1 MRIVDIVCKDEWI
14 KDYEFFNEFKDSKYF
29 DILLDTC
36 ENLNTDILFKSNV
49 HGQDHIERVI
59 FFALVLA
66 WKYDLDNKDTD
77 IIRFAACLHDTKRVN
92 DTWDVDHGKRA
103 ASESIKY
110 VNIDKDDTNILQA
123 VIAAHSTDDKYME
136 DIIREYKVTDFG
148 RALFLAKL
156 FKDADGLDRVRI
168 KRLDPAYLRND
179 FSKDLVDFA
188 YILYE
193 KYWLF
198 DRKFII

>member
-1 MRIVDIVCKDEWI
+1 MRIVDIVCNDEWI
-14 KDYEFFNEFKDSKYF
+14 NDYEFFNEFKDTKYF

-66 WKYDLDNKDTD
+66 WKYELDKRDTD
-77 IIRFAACLHDTKRVN
+77 IIRFAASLHDTKRVN
-92 DTWDVDHGKRA
+92 DGWDTDHGKRA

-110 VNIDKDDTNILQA
+110 ANIDKDDTNILQA
-123 VIAAHSTDDKYME
+123 VITAHSTDDKYME
-136 DIIREYKVTDFG
+136 DIIREYEVTDFD

-168 KRLDPAYLRND
+168 KRLDPAYLRNG
-179 FSKDLVDFA
+179 FSKDLVNFA
-188 YILYE
+188 YLLYE
-193 KYWLF
+193 KY
-198 DRKFII
+198 

>member
-1 MRIVDIVCKDEWI
+1 MRIVDIVCNDEWI
-14 KDYEFFNEFKDSKYF
+14 NDYEFFNEFKDTKYF

-66 WKYDLDNKDTD
+66 WKYELDKRDTD
-77 IIRFAACLHDTKRVN
+77 IIRFAASLHDTKRVN
-92 DTWDVDHGKRA
+92 DGWDTDHGKRA

-110 VNIDKDDTNILQA
+110 ANIDKDDTNILQA
-123 VIAAHSTDDKYME
+123 VITAHSTDDKYME
-136 DIIREYKVTDFG
+136 DIIREYEVTDFD

-168 KRLDPAYLRND
+168 KRLDPAYLRNG
-179 FSKDLVDFA
+179 FSKDLVEFA
-188 YILYE
+188 YLLYE

>member
-1 MRIVDIVCKDEWI
+1 MRIVDIVCNDEWI
-14 KDYEFFNEFKDSKYF
+14 KDYEFFNEFKDTKYF

-66 WKYDLDNKDTD
+66 WKYELDKRDTD
-77 IIRFAACLHDTKRVN
+77 IIRFAASLHDTKRVN
-92 DTWDVDHGKRA
+92 DGWDTDHGKRA

-110 VNIDKDDTNILQA
+110 ANIDKDATNILEA
-123 VIAAHSTDDKYME
+123 VITAHSTNDKYME
-136 DIIREYKVTDFG
+136 DIIREYEVTDFD

-168 KRLDPAYLRND
+168 NRLDPKYLRND
-179 FSKDLVDFA
+179 FSNDLVDFA
-188 YILYE
+188 YDLYE
-193 KYWLF
+193 HY
-198 DRKFII
+198 

>member
-1 MRIVDIVCKDEWI
+1 MRIVDIVCNDEWI
-14 KDYEFFNEFKDSKYF
+14 NDYEFFNEFKDTKYF

-66 WKYDLDNKDTD
+66 WKYELDKRDTD
-77 IIRFAACLHDTKRVN
+77 IIRFAASLHDTKRVN
-92 DTWDVDHGKRA
+92 DGWDTDHGKRA

-110 VNIDKDDTNILQA
+110 ANIDKDDTNILQA
-123 VIAAHSTDDKYME
+123 VITAHSTDDKYME
-136 DIIREYKVTDFG
+136 DIIREYEVTDFD

-168 KRLDPAYLRND
+168 KRLDPAYLRNG

-188 YILYE
+188 YLLYE
-193 KYWLF
+193 KY
-198 DRKFII
+198 

>member
-1 MRIVDIVCKDEWI
+1 MRIVDIVCNDEWI
-14 KDYEFFNEFKDSKYF
+14 KDYEFFNEFKDTKYF

-66 WKYDLDNKDTD
+66 WKYELDKRDTD
-77 IIRFAACLHDTKRVN
+77 IIRFAASLHDTKRVN
-92 DTWDVDHGKRA
+92 DGWDTDHGKRA

-110 VNIDKDDTNILQA
+110 ANIDKEDTNILQA
-123 VIAAHSTDDKYME
+123 VITAHSTDDKYME
-136 DIIREYKVTDFG
+136 DIIREYEVTDFD

-168 KRLDPAYLRND
+168 KRLDPAYLRNG

-188 YILYE
+188 YLLYE

>member
-1 MRIVDIVCKDEWI
+1 M
-14 KDYEFFNEFKDSKYF
+14 
-29 DILLDTC
+29 
-36 ENLNTDILFKSNV
+36 NTDILFKSNV

-66 WKYDLDNKDTD
+66 WKYELDKRDTD
-77 IIRFAACLHDTKRVN
+77 IIRYAACLHDTKRVN
-92 DTWDVDHGKRA
+92 DGWDTDHGKRA

-110 VNIDKDDTNILQA
+110 ANIDKDDTNILQA
-123 VIAAHSTDDKYME
+123 VITAHSTDDKYME
-136 DIIREYKVTDFG
+136 DVIREYEVTDFD
-148 RALFLAKL
+148 RAIFLAKL

-168 KRLDPAYLRND
+168 KRLDPAYLRNG

-188 YILYE
+188 YLLYE

>member
-1 MRIVDIVCKDEWI
+1 MRIVDMVCNDEWI
-14 KDYEFFNEFKDSKYF
+14 KDYEFFNEFKDTKYF

-66 WKYDLDNKDTD
+66 WKYELDKRDTD
-77 IIRFAACLHDTKRVN
+77 IIRFAASLHDTKRVN
-92 DTWDVDHGKRA
+92 DGWDTDHGKRA

-110 VNIDKDDTNILQA
+110 ANIDKDDTNILQA
-123 VIAAHSTDDKYME
+123 VITAHSTDDKYME
-136 DIIREYKVTDFG
+136 DIIREYEVIDFD

-168 KRLDPAYLRND
+168 KRLDPAYLRNG

-188 YILYE
+188 YLLYE

>member
-1 MRIVDIVCKDEWI
+1 MRIVDIVCNDEWI
-14 KDYEFFNEFKDSKYF
+14 KDYEFFNEFKDTKYF

-66 WKYDLDNKDTD
+66 WKYELDKKDTD
-77 IIRFAACLHDTKRVN
+77 IIRFAASLHDTKRVN
-92 DTWDVDHGKRA
+92 DGWDTDHGKRA

-110 VNIDKDDTNILQA
+110 ANIDKDDTNILQA
-123 VIAAHSTDDKYME
+123 VITAHSTDDKYME
-136 DIIREYKVTDFG
+136 DIIREYEVTDFD

-168 KRLDPAYLRND
+168 KRLDPAYLRNG

-188 YILYE
+188 YLLYE

>member
-1 MRIVDIVCKDEWI
+1 MRIVDIVCNDEWI
-14 KDYEFFNEFKDSKYF
+14 KDYEFFNEFKDTKYF

-66 WKYDLDNKDTD
+66 WKYELDKKDTD
-77 IIRFAACLHDTKRVN
+77 IIRFAASLHDTKRVN
-92 DTWDVDHGKRA
+92 DGWDTDHGKRA

-110 VNIDKDDTNILQA
+110 ANIDKDDTNILQA
-123 VIAAHSTDDKYME
+123 VITAHSTDDKYME
-136 DIIREYKVTDFG
+136 DIIREYEVTDFD

-168 KRLDPAYLRND
+168 KRLDPAYLRNG

-188 YILYE
+188 YLLYE
-193 KYWLF
+193 KY
-198 DRKFII
+198 

>member
-29 DILLDTC
+29 DTLIDTC
-36 ENLNTDILFKSNV
+36 ENLNTGILFKSNI

-66 WKYDLDNKDTD
+66 WRYELDKRDTD
-77 IIRFAACLHDTKRVN
+77 IIRYAASLHDTKRVN
-92 DTWDVDHGKRA
+92 DGWDTDHGKRA

-110 VNIDKDDTNILQA
+110 ANIDKDDTNILQA

-136 DIIREYKVTDFG
+136 EIIREYEVADFD

-168 KRLDPAYLRND
+168 NRLDPSYLRNS
-179 FSKDLVDFA
+179 FSKDLCRFRIYLV
-188 YILYE
+188 
-193 KYWLF
+193 
-198 DRKFII
+198 

>member
-1 MRIVDIVCKDEWI
+1 MRIVDIVCNDEWI
-14 KDYEFFNEFKDSKYF
+14 KDYEFFNEFKDTKYF

-66 WKYDLDNKDTD
+66 WKYELDKRDTD
-77 IIRFAACLHDTKRVN
+77 IIRFAASLHDTKRVN
-92 DTWDVDHGKRA
+92 DGWDTDHGKRA

-110 VNIDKDDTNILQA
+110 ANIDKEDTNILQA
-123 VIAAHSTDDKYME
+123 VITAHSTDDKYME
-136 DIIREYKVTDFG
+136 DIIREYEVTDFD

-168 KRLDPAYLRND
+168 KRLDPAYLRNG

-188 YILYE
+188 YLLYE
-193 KYWLF
+193 KY
-198 DRKFII
+198 